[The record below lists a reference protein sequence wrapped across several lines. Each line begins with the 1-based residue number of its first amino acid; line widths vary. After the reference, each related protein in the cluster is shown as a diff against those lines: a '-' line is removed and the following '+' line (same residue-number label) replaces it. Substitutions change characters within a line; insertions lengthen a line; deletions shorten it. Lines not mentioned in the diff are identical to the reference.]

1 MNARAATRSGTTEGK
16 KNSGAFMEL
25 MQSVYAALETYSN
38 VHRGSGHNSVVTTY
52 LYERAREIVLEY
64 LGRDKEKYTVVF
76 CSPRRA
82 DLLKQR
88 LKPKNY
94 QCLSSREIGIPL
106 GLRALA
112 VEKEALPGGV
122 PFQTGGGT
130 ARLVGPDWVVWSN
143 APDKFEAGTPAI
155 VNIIAFAKAL
165 QLIQHH
171 GKDAF
176 KREEMEEKG
185 EVNEILYE
193 DALEQYSGRELLD
206 ELRKTL
212 IGQRIPVPTAEGIR
226 PFINLDNG
234 ASTPTFRPIWDAVWK
249 TWQQKT
255 EIHREIVQ
263 EVKSISSHV
272 LSAPLD
278 KYEVIFTSNTTEAIN
293 LAAQNLEL
301 AVERDIEPVVV
312 TTMLEH
318 NSNEL
323 PWRKVSGASL
333 LRLQIDAEGFV
344 DLNELE
350 RHLSAYNEKK
360 EHGKERIKLV
370 AVNGASNV
378 LGVFNDLAGISHIVH
393 RYGAHLLVDA
403 AQLVAHRKVDIQK
416 NGIDFLAFSAHKAYA
431 PFGTGVLIVRKELMK
446 FSPDEMKAVQ
456 DSGEENV
463 GGIAALG
470 KALLLLQR
478 IGLDVIQSEE
488 QALTKR
494 TLEGLAQIPGLTM
507 YGTQQPDSPNFVHK
521 RGVIVFTLKDRLATD
536 VANELAE
543 RGGIGIRGGC
553 HCAHLTV
560 KRLLNIPPWQVR
572 LQRMIVT
579 LLPQL
584 SLPGVAR
591 VSLGIENSEE
601 DVETLLHVLGKM
613 AREPKTGASNPFSSK
628 KTEIQQQMDDFAR
641 TIARQVYS
649 RSIK

>member
-1 MNARAATRSGTTEGK
+1 MNARVATKSGTTEGK
-16 KNSGAFMEL
+16 RKYGAFMEL

-52 LYERAREIVLEY
+52 VYERAREIVLEY

-82 DLLKQR
+82 DLLKQI

-94 QCLSSREIGIPL
+94 QCLSSQEIGIPL
-106 GLRALA
+106 GLMAL
-112 VEKEALPGGV
+112 VVQKEALPGGS

-130 ARLVGPDWVVWSN
+130 ARLVGPDWVIWSK

-171 GKDAF
+171 GKDTF
-176 KREEMEEKG
+176 KRDEMEKCT
-185 EVNEILYE
+185 VNEILYE
-193 DALEQYSGRELLD
+193 DDLEQYSGRELLD

-212 IGQRIPVPTAEGIR
+212 IGQRIPVPTAEGPR

-249 TWQQKT
+249 TWQQT
-255 EIHREIVQ
+255 IEVHREIVQ

-272 LSAPLD
+272 LCAPLD
-278 KYEVIFTSNTTEAIN
+278 EYEVIFTSNTTEAIN

-301 AVERDIEPVVV
+301 AVEHDIEPVVV

-370 AVNGASNV
+370 AVSGASNV
-378 LGVFNDLAGISHIVH
+378 LGVFNDLAGISRIVH
-393 RYGAHLLVDA
+393 QYGAHLLVDA

-416 NGIDFLAFSAHKAYA
+416 NGIDYLAFSAHKAYA
-431 PFGTGVLIVRKELMK
+431 PFGTGVLIVRKELRK

-494 TLEGLAQIPGLTM
+494 TLDGLAQIPGLTM

-521 RGVIVFTLKDRLATD
+521 GGVIVFTLKDRLASSCWK
-536 VANELAE
+536 
-543 RGGIGIRGGC
+543 I
-553 HCAHLTV
+553 
-560 KRLLNIPPWQVR
+560 QF
-572 LQRMIVT
+572 
-579 LLPQL
+579 
-584 SLPGVAR
+584 
-591 VSLGIENSEE
+591 
-601 DVETLLHVLGKM
+601 
-613 AREPKTGASNPFSSK
+613 EP
-628 KTEIQQQMDDFAR
+628 
-641 TIARQVYS
+641 
-649 RSIK
+649 